1 MFDSK
6 WVTDDREDWICAS
19 PYTWEEKSIHDTS
32 SDRRTD
38 RTNLDASP
46 LRRASSFWC
55 FVSSWQQRGC
65 DACAQA
71 SMRSSMQTATRRFV
85 WIIIQEE
92 PSCTELWYVYFCTSL
107 HVSQQNSLVMT
118 ANIRVHRLSNNSISC
133 GPTQMRTAQTSNMQQ
148 MWGRVWSPGKTLES
162 PA

>member
-1 MFDSK
+1 MIER
-6 WVTDDREDWICAS
+6 TECA
-19 PYTWEEKSIHDTS
+19 PPRIHERRNQFTIQC

-71 SMRSSMQTATRRFV
+71 SMRSSMQTATY
-85 WIIIQEE
+85 ESSALCLDDCSGE
-92 PSCTELWYVYFCTSL
+92 PKVYGVRSYST
-107 HVSQQNSLVMT
+107 
-118 ANIRVHRLSNNSISC
+118 SISVFLC
-133 GPTQMRTAQTSNMQQ
+133 TFHRQILWLRLPTSELIGFQIQHFVRPNQ
-148 MWGRVWSPGKTLES
+148 
-162 PA
+162 